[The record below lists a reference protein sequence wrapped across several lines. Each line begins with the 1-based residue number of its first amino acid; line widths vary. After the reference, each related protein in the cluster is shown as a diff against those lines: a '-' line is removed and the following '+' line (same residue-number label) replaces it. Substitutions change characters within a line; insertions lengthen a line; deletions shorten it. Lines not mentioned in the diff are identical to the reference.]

1 MTRSRIEQH
10 PDEYR
15 DDLNP
20 DYEAGENQGP
30 PRYETRTAYDVKEL
44 HERLRDLRD
53 DLLKQ
58 IPVLVEGSRLEQG
71 ATYFDLAHPERG
83 EIRATGDMVAGPG
96 SWWVPKSEVAHPLWN
111 LLIGVDD
118 PVRLGPLS

>member
-1 MTRSRIEQH
+1 MSPERIQAPTFPIAGSQLPWFGPRCIWGNSHRNSRERRDRRMTRSRIEQH

-20 DYEAGENQGP
+20 DYEAGENHGP

-44 HERLRDLRD
+44 HGRLRDLRD

-58 IPVLVEGSRLEQG
+58 IPVLVEG
-71 ATYFDLAHPERG
+71 
-83 EIRATGDMVAGPG
+83 
-96 SWWVPKSEVAHPLWN
+96 
-111 LLIGVDD
+111 
-118 PVRLGPLS
+118 